1 MHFWVLLHSS
11 PFESTHIEHMS
22 YFLEENATCG
32 SVSPMARILGIED
45 DQDYQA
51 YLSSILKEH
60 SLTFVSNTTD
70 ALRIAENGRDH
81 FDLILLDV
89 SLPDGNGLKIL
100 PRLKEYLSP
109 RFVPI
114 MILSSDS
121 DIITKVAA
129 FGVGADDYI
138 IKPTDPSEIRARI
151 EARLRTAQS
160 FMVEKSV
167 LEYRDILID
176 LDKMT
181 VQILLKNEQRIGIE
195 LTPFEFKILRLLISR
210 PGQVY
215 TREIIIDRV
224 WGIDKFIT
232 SRTVDAHVSHLRKK
246 LLQSDVQIE
255 TVLSAGYKL
264 ALKEKS

>member
-1 MHFWVLLHSS
+1 
-11 PFESTHIEHMS
+11 
-22 YFLEENATCG
+22 
-32 SVSPMARILGIED
+32 MARILCIED
-45 DQDYQA
+45 SQEFQI

-60 SLTFVSNTTD
+60 TLTFVSNSNE
-70 ALRIAENGRDH
+70 ALRITENGRDH

-89 SLPDGNGLKIL
+89 SLPDGNGIKIL
-100 PRLKEYLSP
+100 PRLKDTLSP

-114 MILSSDS
+114 LILSSDS

-138 IKPTDPSEIRARI
+138 NKPPDPSELRARI
-151 EARLRTAQS
+151 DARLRTAQS
-160 FMVEKSV
+160 MMVEKSTV
-167 LEYRDILID
+167 EYSDIVID

-181 VQILLKNEQRIGIE
+181 VEILLKNNRRETVE
-195 LTPFEFKILRLLISR
+195 LTPYEFKILRLLLSR

-215 TREIIIDRV
+215 TREVIIDRV

-246 LLQSDVQIE
+246 LIQSQVQIE

-264 ALKEKS
+264 ALKEKK

>member
-1 MHFWVLLHSS
+1 
-11 PFESTHIEHMS
+11 
-22 YFLEENATCG
+22 
-32 SVSPMARILGIED
+32 MARILCIED
-45 DQDYQA
+45 SQDFQV
-51 YLSSILKEH
+51 YLSSVLKEH
-60 SLTFVSNTTD
+60 TLSFVSNTNE
-70 ALRIAENGRDH
+70 ALRITENGRDH

-89 SLPDGNGLKIL
+89 SLPDGNGIKIL
-100 PRLKEYLSP
+100 PRLKEFLSP

-138 IKPTDPSEIRARI
+138 NKPPDPSELRARI
-151 EARLRTAQS
+151 DARLRTARTH
-160 FMVEKSV
+160 MVAKAT
-167 LEYRDILID
+167 LEYRDIVMD
-176 LDKMT
+176 LDKMS
-181 VQILLKNEQRIGIE
+181 VEILLKNNKRSLIE

-215 TREIIIDRV
+215 SREVIIDRI

-246 LLQSDVQIE
+246 LIQSDVQIE

-264 ALKEKS
+264 VLKENPKK

>member
-1 MHFWVLLHSS
+1 
-11 PFESTHIEHMS
+11 
-22 YFLEENATCG
+22 
-32 SVSPMARILGIED
+32 MARILCIED
-45 DQDYQA
+45 SQDFQI

-60 SLTFVSNTTD
+60 HMTFVPNGSE
-70 ALRIAENGRDH
+70 ALRITEGGRDH
-81 FDLILLDV
+81 FELILLDV
-89 SLPDGNGLKIL
+89 SLPDGNGIKIL
-100 PRLKEYLSP
+100 PRLKEALAP

-114 MILSSDS
+114 LILSADS

-138 IKPTDPSEIRARI
+138 NKPPEPNELRARI
-151 EARLRTAQS
+151 NARLRTAQS
-160 FMVEKSV
+160 LGQEKSL
-167 LEYRDILID
+167 LEYSDLIID

-181 VQILLKNEQRIGIE
+181 VEILLKNNTRESID
-195 LTPFEFKILRLLISR
+195 LTPYEFKILKLLISR

-246 LLQSDVQIE
+246 LVQSQVQIE

-264 ALKEKS
+264 ALKEKT

>member
-1 MHFWVLLHSS
+1 
-11 PFESTHIEHMS
+11 
-22 YFLEENATCG
+22 
-32 SVSPMARILGIED
+32 MARILCIED
-45 DQDYQA
+45 SQEFQI

-60 SLTFVSNTTD
+60 NLTFVSNSNE
-70 ALRIAENGRDH
+70 ALRITEGGRDH
-81 FDLILLDV
+81 FELILLDV
-89 SLPDGNGLKIL
+89 SLPDGNGIKIL
-100 PRLKEYLSP
+100 PRLKEAMAP
-109 RFVPI
+109 RFVPV

-129 FGVGADDYI
+129 FGVGADDYVN
-138 IKPTDPSEIRARI
+138 KPPEPSELRARI

-160 FMVEKSV
+160 ISQEKSV
-167 LEYRDILID
+167 LEYSDLIVD

-181 VQILLKNEQRIGIE
+181 VEILLKNNKRESIE
-195 LTPFEFKILRLLISR
+195 LTPYEFKILKLLLSR

-215 TREIIIDRV
+215 SREMIIDRV

-246 LLQSDVQIE
+246 LVLSQVQIE

-264 ALKEKS
+264 ALKEKT

>member
-1 MHFWVLLHSS
+1 
-11 PFESTHIEHMS
+11 
-22 YFLEENATCG
+22 
-32 SVSPMARILGIED
+32 MARILCVED
-45 DQDYQA
+45 SQEFQI

-60 SLTFVSNTTD
+60 TLTFVSSGYE
-70 ALRIAENGRDH
+70 ALRLTENGRDH
-81 FDLILLDV
+81 FDLVLLDV
-89 SLPDGNGLKIL
+89 SLPDGNGIKIL
-100 PRLKEYLSP
+100 PRLKSTFSN

-114 MILSSDS
+114 MILSSDN

-138 IKPTDPSEIRARI
+138 SKPPDSSELRARI
-151 EARLRTAQS
+151 EAKLRTAQFLS
-160 FMVEKSV
+160 VEKST
-167 LEYRDILID
+167 LEYSDIILD

-181 VQILLKNEQRIGIE
+181 VQILSKDDRRENVD
-195 LTPFEFKILRLLISR
+195 LTPYEFKILRLLLSR

-215 TREIIIDRV
+215 GREVIIDRV

-246 LLQSDVQIE
+246 LIHSHVQIE

-264 ALKEKS
+264 ALKDNET

>member
-1 MHFWVLLHSS
+1 
-11 PFESTHIEHMS
+11 
-22 YFLEENATCG
+22 
-32 SVSPMARILGIED
+32 MARILCVED
-45 DQDYQA
+45 SQDFQV

-60 SLTFVSNTTD
+60 TLSFVSSTNE
-70 ALRIAENGRDH
+70 ALRITENGKNH

-89 SLPDGNGLKIL
+89 SLPDGNGIKIL
-100 PRLKEYLSP
+100 PKLKETFSR

-114 MILSSDS
+114 IILSSEA

-138 IKPTDPSEIRARI
+138 NKPADPSELRARI
-151 EARLRTAQS
+151 DAKLRMAQS
-160 FMVEKSV
+160 LMVENSSIEFRDLSV
-167 LEYRDILID
+167 D

-181 VQILLKNEQRIGIE
+181 VEILLKSKQRKLIE
-195 LTPFEFKILRLLISR
+195 LTPYEFKILRLLLSR

-215 TREIIIDRV
+215 SREVIIDRV

-246 LLQSDVQIE
+246 LIQSDVQIE

-264 ALKEKS
+264 AFKERDSDKK

>member
-1 MHFWVLLHSS
+1 
-11 PFESTHIEHMS
+11 
-22 YFLEENATCG
+22 
-32 SVSPMARILGIED
+32 MARILCIED
-45 DQDYQA
+45 SQEFQI

-60 SLTFVSNTTD
+60 NLTFVSNSNE
-70 ALRIAENGRDH
+70 ALRITESGRDH
-81 FDLILLDV
+81 FELILLDV
-89 SLPDGNGLKIL
+89 SLPDGNGIKIL
-100 PRLKEYLSP
+100 PRLKEAMAP
-109 RFVPI
+109 RFVPV

-138 IKPTDPSEIRARI
+138 NKPPEPSELRARI
-151 EARLRTAQS
+151 DARLRTAQS
-160 FMVEKSV
+160 ISQEKSV
-167 LEYRDILID
+167 LEYTDLVVD

-181 VQILLKNEQRIGIE
+181 VEILLKNNKRESIE
-195 LTPFEFKILRLLISR
+195 LTPYEFKILKLLLSR

-215 TREIIIDRV
+215 SREMIIDRV

-246 LLQSDVQIE
+246 LVQSQVQIE

-264 ALKEKS
+264 ALKEKT